1 MKKEAKLL
9 FDKAM
14 NSLILSIDHFNRP
27 WDRGRTDAVLI
38 FVNHSFEMLLKAALL
53 HKGGRIREKRAKQTI
68 GFDACVRKALSDG
81 SVKFLTDEQA
91 MTLQT
96 INSLRDAAEHHLV
109 DLSEQHLSI
118 QMMAGL
124 TLFRDIC
131 NSVFGKNISEELP
144 KRAIAVS
151 TTPPTDLATLFSTEM
166 EEVKKLLKPG
176 KRRLLEAQAKLRG
189 LAIVEG
195 SVQGERVQP
204 SEGELAELGKSATAG
219 KAWDDIFPGIAAIT
233 LTTKGFGPS
242 LDLRFSKKE
251 GIPIVVVPE
260 NTPGAAVVA
269 IKRVNEL
276 DYYNLGRDDVAKK
289 IGLSGP
295 KTTALIRHAKI
306 QADSECFKK
315 IQIGSALFD
324 RYSQK
329 TISKLIEIKAM
340 VNMDDVWKSYR
351 SSTTA
356 RGAR

>member
-38 FVNHSFEMLLKAALL
+38 FLNHSFEMLLKSALL

-68 GFDACVRKALSDG
+68 GFDASVRKALSDS

-109 DLSEQHLSI
+109 DLSEQHLAI

-151 TTPPTDLATLFSTEM
+151 TTPPTDLATLFSNEM
-166 EEVKKLLKPG
+166 EEVKMLLKPG

-204 SEGELAELGKSATAG
+204 SEGELSDLGKAAAAG
-219 KAWDDIFPGIAAIT
+219 TKWDMIFPGIAAIT
-233 LTTKGFGPS
+233 LTAKGFGPS

-276 DYYNLGRDDVAKK
+276 DFYSLGRDDIAKK

-295 KTTALIRHAKI
+295 KTTALIRYSNI
-306 QADSECFKK
+306 QTDSECFKK
-315 IQIGSALFD
+315 IQVGSARFD

-329 TISKLIEIKAM
+329 AISKLVEVKAA
-340 VNMDDVWKSYR
+340 VNMDDVWRNYR

-356 RGAR
+356 RGAG